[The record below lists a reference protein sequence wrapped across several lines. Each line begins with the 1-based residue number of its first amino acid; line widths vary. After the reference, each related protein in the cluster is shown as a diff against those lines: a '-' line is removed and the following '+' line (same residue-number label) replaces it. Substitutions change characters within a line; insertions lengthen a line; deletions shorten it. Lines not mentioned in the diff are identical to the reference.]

1 MSIGLFINGNQLRE
15 KKSMNFKKR
24 VQQDIILQCQIIH

>member
-1 MSIGLFINGNQLRE
+1 MSISLFINGNQLRE
-15 KKSMNFKKR
+15 KKSTNFKKR